1 MPDSRA
7 RRTRRRDTPRIL
19 AIATQALGFILIVL
33 FETLLP
39 EPLKRPSQGVILAA
53 MLVAALYSALL
64 RRYYRNRSLKRRDNH
79 EPPND
84 Q

>member
-1 MPDSRA
+1 MPDSRST
-7 RRTRRRDTPRIL
+7 RPRRRDTPRIV
-19 AIATQALGFILIVL
+19 AISAQAFGFILIVL

-39 EPLKRPSQGVILAA
+39 EHLKRPSQGLVLAA

-64 RRYYRNRSLKRRDNH
+64 RRYYRNRSLKRRDH
-79 EPPND
+79 ESFHD